1 MAKAIGKAIE
11 QPATEN
17 PMAAKRPGDRW
28 IWGIYVVLCFIS
40 LVESYSASSQEVAKF
55 GLYMPMVKHAGL
67 LLLGGFLAWGLQNTN
82 YNKFRAWIPL
92 FTLFTLG
99 CVIYVMFCGD
109 IINGAR
115 RSFRIPGIG
124 FSVQPSEMAKLS
136 LVTVIAWIMSK
147 MQIPG
152 GGVKMVA
159 VVVCA
164 FLVLLFGGL
173 LLPQGFTNTAILMAI
188 SLAMM
193 LIAGVQFKRFLI
205 ILVVYGGCYGGYK
218 AITHVNKE
226 KEMQVEATQA
236 ARTESDESREDA
248 RSQRMGASQTAQAAK
263 TVNRDGTRSK
273 RIESFSFF
281 ESDCL
286 KHSMSSEY
294 QQEQYGYMARA
305 HGGLMGVGPGNS
317 RECSRL
323 PLAFSDYVFSI
334 IVEELGFAGAIAL
347 MALYISLLGR
357 AGIIASKC
365 KRAFPA
371 LLILGMAVMITV
383 QALSH
388 MAINSGLVPVTGQ
401 PLPFI
406 SKGGSS
412 ILVMSIAMGIM
423 LSVSRFAE
431 FNSGKKPSVSAEK
444 AAEAEG
450 DAINPSQIIKS

>member
-1 MAKAIGKAIE
+1 MAKAMEKAVE
-11 QPATEN
+11 QQTAEN
-17 PMAAKRPGDRW
+17 PMAARRPGDRW

-67 LLLGGFLAWGLQNTN
+67 LLGGGFLAWWLQNTN
-82 YNKFRAWIPL
+82 YNKFRAWIPM
-92 FTLFTLG
+92 FALFTLG
-99 CVIYVMFCGD
+99 CVIYVMLFGD

-115 RSFRIPGIG
+115 RSFRVFGI
-124 FSVQPSEMAKLS
+124 SVQPSEMAKLS
-136 LVTVIAWIMSK
+136 LVTVIAWLMSK

-152 GGVKMVA
+152 GGVKMGA
-159 VVVCA
+159 VIVCA
-164 FLVLLFGGL
+164 SLVLLFGGL
-173 LLPQGFTNTAILMAI
+173 LMPQGFTNTAILMAI

-205 ILVVYGGCYGGYK
+205 ILVVYGGCYCGYK
-218 AITHVNKE
+218 AITHVNRE

-236 ARTESDESREDA
+236 HGTENNTNRE
-248 RSQRMGASQTAQAAK
+248 
-263 TVNRDGTRSK
+263 GTRSK
-273 RIESFSFF
+273 RMETFSFF
-281 ESDCL
+281 EADCL
-286 KHSMSSEY
+286 KHPMKSEY

-334 IVEELGFAGAIAL
+334 IVEELGFVGAIAL
-347 MALYISLLGR
+347 MILYISLLGR
-357 AGIIASKC
+357 AGIIASRC
-365 KRAFPA
+365 RRAFPA
-371 LLILGMAVMITV
+371 LLILGMAVMITI

-431 FNSGKKPSVSAEK
+431 FNSGKKPSMSAEK

>member
-1 MAKAIGKAIE
+1 MAKSIEKALE
-11 QPATEN
+11 QPTAEN
-17 PMAAKRPGDRW
+17 PMAARRPGDRW
-28 IWGIYVVLCFIS
+28 IWGIYVVLCFVS
-40 LVESYSASSQEVAKF
+40 LVESYSASSQEVAKY

-67 LLLGGFLAWGLQNTN
+67 LLFGGVLAVALQNTN
-82 YNKFRAWIPL
+82 YNKFRAWIPMFAL
-92 FTLFTLG
+92 FTLC
-99 CVIYVMFCGD
+99 CVIYVMLFGD

-115 RSFRIPGIG
+115 RSFRIYGIG
-124 FSVQPSEMAKLS
+124 LSVQPSEMAKLS
-136 LVTVIAWIMSK
+136 LVTVIAWLMSK

-152 GGVKMVA
+152 GGVKMGA
-159 VVVCA
+159 VIVCA
-164 FLVLLFGGL
+164 GSVLVFGGL
-173 LLPQGFTNTAILMAI
+173 LFPQGFTNTAILMAI

-193 LIAGVQFKRFLI
+193 LIAGIQFKRFLI
-205 ILVVYGGCYGGYK
+205 IILVYGGCYCGYK
-218 AITHVNKE
+218 AVSSINKE
-226 KEMQVEATQA
+226 KEMRVETTQTGEKKA
-236 ARTESDESREDA
+236 VEGRE
-248 RSQRMGASQTAQAAK
+248 
-263 TVNRDGTRSK
+263 GTRSK
-273 RIESFSFF
+273 RMETFSFF
-281 ESDCL
+281 ESECL
-286 KHSMSSEY
+286 KHPMNSDY

-305 HGGLMGVGPGNS
+305 HGGLFGVGPGNS

-334 IVEELGFAGAIAL
+334 IVEEVGFVGAIIL
-347 MALYISLLGR
+347 MILYISLLGR
-357 AGIIASKC
+357 AGIIATRC

-371 LLILGMAVMITV
+371 LLILGMAVMITI

-431 FNSGKKPSVSAEK
+431 FNSGKKPSASAER